1 MNIYWTEL
9 AILLCL
15 FVGNLLFGNLPFLLV
30 KFVSFFSNREDEWNK
45 KVKLSTF
52 LLYAG
57 AGVFISDSFVV
68 LLPKTSHEF
77 TKTAYHSHEHIGMY
91 ILLTKIYASIFQNN
105 RKVKFLLIGLLHL
118 KSLKNQILEVAFK

>member
-15 FVGNLLFGNLPFLLV
+15 LVGNLLFGNLPFLLV
-30 KFVSFFSNREDEWNK
+30 KLVSFFTNREEEWNK
-45 KVKLSTF
+45 KIKLSTF

-77 TKTAYHSHEHIGMY
+77 TKTAYHSHEQDGMY
-91 ILLTKIYASIFQNN
+91 ILLTEIYVSIFENNTKKKIY
-105 RKVKFLLIGLLHL
+105 
-118 KSLKNQILEVAFK
+118 